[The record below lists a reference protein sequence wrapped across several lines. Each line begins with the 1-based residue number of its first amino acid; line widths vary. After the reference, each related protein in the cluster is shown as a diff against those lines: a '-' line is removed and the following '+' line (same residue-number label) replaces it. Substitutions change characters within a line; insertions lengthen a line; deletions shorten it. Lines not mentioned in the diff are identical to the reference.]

1 MDIKQNIA
9 KTIAANVGAD
19 AAELCEWLETPP
31 NPDMGDV
38 AFPCFKLA
46 KTMRK
51 APNMIAASLAPALG
65 EINGISRIEPMG
77 GYINFFADK
86 TSFARTTLER
96 VLDEGARYG
105 GSDVGSGKTVCL
117 DYSSIN
123 IAKPFHIGHLSTTA
137 IGNALRRIYDHLGYK
152 TVSINHLGDWGTQ
165 FGKMILAYKLWGDK
179 ETVEKGGVRA
189 MMQLYVR
196 FHDEAEKDD
205 SLNDSA
211 RAWFKR
217 IEQHDP
223 EAVEIFEWFK
233 AITLKEVGKTYDL
246 LGIKFDSYAGES
258 FYEDKM
264 QPVIDEL
271 REKHLLKVDNGASIV
286 DLSEYSM
293 PPCLILRSDGAT
305 LYATRDLAAAIYR
318 KNTYD
323 FDKLLY
329 VVAYQQSLHFKQIF
343 KVLELMGKDWVKDCV
358 HVSFGMVSLTD
369 GTLSTRHGRVVFLED
384 VLNAAIEK
392 TLDVIKE
399 KSPDLEDK
407 ETVARQIGV
416 GAVVW
421 GVVYNGRIKDI
432 VFSWDKALNFDG
444 ETGPYAQYTHA
455 RCCSVLRK
463 SGGYDRAKIDYSALS
478 DEASSALVKAIA
490 EFPSAVSEAAEKYE
504 PYIISRSVINVC
516 SCFNKFYYDNRIMD
530 ENEGVRNAR
539 LALTDAARNAIKTG
553 LYLVGLEAP
562 EKM

>member
-65 EINGISRIEPMG
+65 EIDVISRIEPMG

-490 EFPSAVSEAAEKYE
+490 EFPAAVSEAAEKYE

-539 LALTDAARNAIKTG
+539 LALTDAARNVIKTG

>member
-19 AAELCEWLETPP
+19 AAELCEWRETPP

-490 EFPSAVSEAAEKYE
+490 EFPAAVSEAAEKYE

>member
-463 SGGYDRAKIDYSALS
+463 SGGYDRAKIDYSAFS

-490 EFPSAVSEAAEKYE
+490 EFPAAVSEAAEKYE

-539 LALTDAARNAIKTG
+539 LALTDAARNVIKTG

>member
-137 IGNALRRIYDHLGYK
+137 IGNALRRIYDHIGYK

-211 RAWFKR
+211 RTWFKR

-223 EAVEIFEWFK
+223 EAIEIFEWFK

-399 KSPDLEDK
+399 KSPDLENK

-490 EFPSAVSEAAEKYE
+490 EFPTAVSEAAEKYE
-504 PYIISRSVINVC
+504 PYIVSRSVINVC

-539 LALTDAARNAIKTG
+539 LALTDAARNVIKTG

>member
-217 IEQHDP
+217 IEQHDS

-271 REKHLLKVDNGASIV
+271 REKHLLRVDNGASIV

-539 LALTDAARNAIKTG
+539 LALTDAARNVIKTG

>member
-65 EINGISRIEPMG
+65 EINGISRVEPMG

-539 LALTDAARNAIKTG
+539 LALTDAARNVIKTG

>member
-490 EFPSAVSEAAEKYE
+490 EFPAAVSEAAEKYE

-539 LALTDAARNAIKTG
+539 LALTDTARNVIKTG

>member
-19 AAELCEWLETPP
+19 AAELCEWRETPP

-455 RCCSVLRK
+455 RCCSVLPK
-463 SGGYDRAKIDYSALS
+463 AGGYDRAKIDYSALS

-490 EFPSAVSEAAEKYE
+490 EFPAAVSEAAEKYE

-539 LALTDAARNAIKTG
+539 LALTDAARNVIKTG

>member
-65 EINGISRIEPMG
+65 EIDGISRIEPMG

-105 GSDVGSGKTVCL
+105 GSDIGSGKTVCL

-392 TLDVIKE
+392 TLDVIKK

-463 SGGYDRAKIDYSALS
+463 AGGYDRAKIDYSALS

>member
-31 NPDMGDV
+31 NPDV

-65 EINGISRIEPMG
+65 EIDGISRIEPMG

-105 GSDVGSGKTVCL
+105 GSDIGSGKTVCL

-490 EFPSAVSEAAEKYE
+490 EFPAAVSEAAEKYE

-539 LALTDAARNAIKTG
+539 LALTDAARNVIKTG

>member
-463 SGGYDRAKIDYSALS
+463 AGGYDRAKVDYSALS

-490 EFPSAVSEAAEKYE
+490 EFPAAVSEAAEKYE

-539 LALTDAARNAIKTG
+539 LALTDAARNVIKTG

>member
-463 SGGYDRAKIDYSALS
+463 SGGYNRAKIDYSALS

-539 LALTDAARNAIKTG
+539 LALTDAARNVIKTG

>member
-65 EINGISRIEPMG
+65 EIDGISRIEPMG

-105 GSDVGSGKTVCL
+105 GSDIGSGKTVCL

-271 REKHLLKVDNGASIV
+271 REKHLLRVDNGASIV

-463 SGGYDRAKIDYSALS
+463 AGGYDRAKIDYSALS

-490 EFPSAVSEAAEKYE
+490 EFPAAVSEAAEKYE

-539 LALTDAARNAIKTG
+539 LALTDAARNVIKTG

>member
-65 EINGISRIEPMG
+65 EIDGISRIEPMG

-205 SLNDSA
+205 SLNDCA

-539 LALTDAARNAIKTG
+539 LALTDAARNVIKTG

>member
-9 KTIAANVGAD
+9 KTIASNVGAD

-65 EINGISRIEPMG
+65 EIDGISRIEPMG

-271 REKHLLKVDNGASIV
+271 REKHLLRVDNGASIV

-490 EFPSAVSEAAEKYE
+490 EFPAAVSEAAEKYE

-539 LALTDAARNAIKTG
+539 LALTDAARNVIKTG

>member
-65 EINGISRIEPMG
+65 EIDGISRIEPMG

-105 GSDVGSGKTVCL
+105 GSDIGSGKTVCL

-205 SLNDSA
+205 SLNDRA

-490 EFPSAVSEAAEKYE
+490 EFPAAVSEAAEKYE

-539 LALTDAARNAIKTG
+539 LALTDAARNVIKTG

>member
-31 NPDMGDV
+31 NPDKGDV

-65 EINGISRIEPMG
+65 EIDGISRIEPMG

-490 EFPSAVSEAAEKYE
+490 EFPAAVSEAAEKYE

-539 LALTDAARNAIKTG
+539 LALTDAARNVIKTG

>member
-65 EINGISRIEPMG
+65 EIDGISRIEPMG

-463 SGGYDRAKIDYSALS
+463 AGGYDRAKVDYSALS

-490 EFPSAVSEAAEKYE
+490 EFPAAVSEAAEKYE

-539 LALTDAARNAIKTG
+539 LALTDAARNVIKTG